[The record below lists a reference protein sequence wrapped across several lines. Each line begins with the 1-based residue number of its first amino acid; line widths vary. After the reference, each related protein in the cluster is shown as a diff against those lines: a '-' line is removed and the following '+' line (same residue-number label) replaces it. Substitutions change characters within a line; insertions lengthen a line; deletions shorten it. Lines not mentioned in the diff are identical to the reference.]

1 MEIKGSE
8 IGSLGTLVDYLQAVK
23 PVTLCVWLEVWG
35 SVISV
40 PLDRLKS
47 TWLIHLLGAYDVR
60 NYENVDGIQ
69 ALMLKYLFRLLT
81 YSMVQSPS

>member
-8 IGSLGTLVDYLQAVK
+8 IGSLGRLFDYLPAVK
-23 PVTLCVWLEVWG
+23 PATLYVWLAVWG

-47 TWLIHLLGAYDVR
+47 TWIIQLLGAYDVR
-60 NYENVDGIQ
+60 KYENVDGIQ
-69 ALMLKYLFRLLT
+69 ALILKYFLRLPEL
-81 YSMVQSPS
+81 YEVFVLD